1 MMNGMELPENVQK
14 NVDDIV
20 ATSMAVMQKLIAGY
34 QPENKSETEEN
45 VSAFTISVTATFHS

>member
-1 MMNGMELPENVQK
+1 MDGTARKCTK

-34 QPENKSETEEN
+34 QPENKSETGTSESINPEE
-45 VSAFTISVTATFHS
+45 